1 MMYKTV
7 NFNIF
12 EENLEE
18 IVYRKESALPEKEE
32 KSTVKKT
39 EIKTEIVIK
48 PINHYCFNYEREG
61 TSLVL

>member
-1 MMYKTV
+1 MYKTV

-18 IVYRKESALPEKEE
+18 IVYRKESAPPEKIE
-32 KSTVKKT
+32 KPPVKKT

-48 PINHYCFNYEREG
+48 PINYYRFNGEREG